1 MDNRLLT
8 YLESSFLGE
17 LLKQDDV
24 TDISYNGKFFFYMSN
39 KFGRKK
45 ANIEVEDNKIME
57 FLRQI
62 ANLSE
67 NQFSYSEPNMD
78 FSVGKYRINAVHNS
92 IGRFKDKKVF
102 TFVIRIGSEK
112 NRIEDDKNFID
123 KKGLALIQNMI
134 DNNESIIIAGS
145 TGTGKTEFQKYLLS
159 LLKANTRVIVID
171 NVQELECLREYEDL
185 DLTSWQVKQDSY
197 DRSFESL
204 MRIALR
210 SNPDWLII
218 AESRGKEMSDILL
231 SVMSGHPLIT
241 TLHAYSLEEVPH
253 RITSLVQQK
262 NENQKYED
270 IYRDVTSHIKNYVYL
285 SRRIDSKGQVVR
297 YVRAIGTIDEKTRE
311 IKTLYERTKYEKD

>member
-1 MDNRLLT
+1 
-8 YLESSFLGE
+8 
-17 LLKQDDV
+17 
-24 TDISYNGKFFFYMSN
+24 MSN
-39 KFGRKK
+39 IYGRKK
-45 ANIEVEDNKIME
+45 ADIEIEDSKIME

-78 FSVGKYRINAVHNS
+78 FSAGRYRINAVHNS
-92 IGRFKDKKVF
+92 IGRVRDKKAF

-112 NRIEDDKNFID
+112 NRVEEDKSFVD
-123 KKGLALIQNMI
+123 KKGLSLIQKMI

-145 TGTGKTEFQKYLLS
+145 TGVGKTEFQKYLLS

-171 NVQELECLREYEDL
+171 NVQELECLRDYEDL
-185 DLTSWQVKQDSY
+185 DLTSWQVKQESY

-241 TLHAYSLEEVPH
+241 TLHAYSLKEVPH

-285 SRRIDSKGQVVR
+285 SRKIDSNGHVQRFVK
-297 YVRAIGTIDEKTRE
+297 AIGTIDEETRE
-311 IKTLYERTKYEKD
+311 IKILYERKNT

>member
-8 YLESSFLGE
+8 YLESSFLSE
-17 LLKQDDV
+17 LLKQEDV
-24 TDISYNGKFFFYMSN
+24 TDISYNGKSFFYMSN
-39 KFGRKK
+39 KYGRKK
-45 ANIEVEDNKIME
+45 LDLEIEDTKIME

-67 NQFSYSEPNMD
+67 QQFSYSEPNMD
-78 FSVGKYRINAVHNS
+78 FSVGRYRINAVHNS
-92 IGRFKDKKVF
+92 IGRVKDGKAF

-112 NRIEDDKNFID
+112 NRIEEDKGFID
-123 KKGLALIQNMI
+123 KKGIELIKKML

-159 LLKANTRVIVID
+159 LLKANTRIIVID

-185 DLTSWQVKQDSY
+185 DLTSWQVKDET
-197 DRSFESL
+197 DNRSFEAL

-231 SVMSGHPLIT
+231 STMSGHPLIT
-241 TLHAYSLEEVPH
+241 TLHAYSLEEIPH
-253 RITSLVQQK
+253 RITSLVQLK
-262 NENQKYED
+262 NETQKYED
-270 IYRDVTSHIKNYVYL
+270 IYRDVTSHLKNYIYL
-285 SRRIDSKGQVVR
+285 NRIIDKKGNVIR
-297 YVRAIGTIDEKTRE
+297 YVQAIGKIEDQKMK
-311 IKTLYERTKYEKD
+311 IIYERK